1 MSPFRK
7 LTSDEIS
14 ALTMQGCRCDN
25 WDLILVSEGFT
36 PENIFGSTFSG
47 HIKIGVF
54 VEKAEFPGGV
64 KKQSGI
70 YNSVIH
76 ESEIGDNTYISH
88 IKNYIANYRIGNNVV
103 IENSELICVTGATTF
118 GNGTRVDVLDETG
131 GRQIP
136 IYDHLSSHIA
146 YILTFYRHHP
156 ELIQKLESMVQR
168 FSEDKKSETGY
179 IGNYSRIINCKQ
191 ITNTF
196 IGDGAKMNGVNRLH
210 EGSVNSTAD
219 APIVVGSGVVA
230 DHFIISSGSEVSDG
244 AVLTNCFVG
253 QGCTLGKHYSAIHS
267 LFFANCQGFNGEA
280 CSVFAGPYTVTHHKS
295 TLLIAGMFSFL
306 NAGSGS
312 NQSNHM
318 YKLGPIHHG
327 VVDRGSK
334 TTSDSYLLWP
344 ARVGPF
350 TLVMGRHYKNADTS
364 DMPFSYLIE
373 NKDESWLVPGVNLR
387 SVGTIRDAIKWPKR
401 DKRLGTDLLDSINYN
416 LLSPYTIRRMVNGQK
431 ILKNL
436 KMVSA
441 RDYESYMWGATHIKK
456 NSLDRGIQLYE
467 MAIIKFLGNSFIS
480 RINRCHHCKTFEELK
495 KCLSAKNKIGK
506 GDWIDLAGLIA
517 PKSQIDYLV
526 SKIISG
532 RITALSEI
540 DKFLKQ
546 LHLEYYEYEWT
557 WAFELYEEHYN
568 TSFDIITIER
578 LIQLI
583 EDWKKSVVGLDWLLY
598 EDAKKEFALTS
609 MTGFGIDGDQEI
621 KKLDFEGVRGTFKQ
635 NAFVSEILSHI
646 QKKTEL
652 GNKTIEYIKSL
663 AE

>member
-1 MSPFRK
+1 MNPFRN

-14 ALTMQGCRCDN
+14 ALKQQGCFCDN
-25 WDLILVSEGFT
+25 WDLIQVAQHFS
-36 PENIFGSTFSG
+36 PENIIGSVFSG
-47 HIKIGVF
+47 RVKIGVF
-54 VEKAEFPGGV
+54 REKVAFAGGV

-70 YNSVIH
+70 YHSVIH
-76 ESEIGDNTYISH
+76 ASEIGNNSYISH
-88 IKNYIANYRIGNNVV
+88 IKNYIANYRIGENVV
-103 IENSELICVTGATTF
+103 IENTELISVNSETSF

-136 IYDHLSSHIA
+136 IYDHLSSHLA

-156 ELIQKLESMVQR
+156 DLIARLEALVQAY
-168 FSEDKKSETGY
+168 SDHKKSDTGY
-179 IGNYSRIINCKQ
+179 VGDGTRIINCKQ
-191 ITNTF
+191 ITNTY
-196 IGDGAKMNGVNRLH
+196 IGENATLNGVNRLDN
-210 EGSVNSTAD
+210 GSVNSTAD
-219 APIVVGSGVVA
+219 APVLVGSGVVA
-230 DHFIISSGSEVSDG
+230 DHFIISSGSEVTDG

-327 VVDRGSK
+327 VIDRGSK

-373 NKDESWLVPGVNLR
+373 NKDESWLVPAINLR

-401 DKRLGTDLLDSINYN
+401 DKRLGTDFLDSINYN

-436 KMVSA
+436 KSMSGQFTET
-441 RDYESYMWGATHIKK
+441 YSWGNTYIKK

-480 RINRCHHCKTFEELK
+480 RINRYRHCTSFEELK
-495 KCLSAKNKIGK
+495 KCLTSKNKIGK

-526 SKIISG
+526 SNISSG
-532 RITALSEI
+532 KFTSLAGIE
-540 DKFLKQ
+540 KFLKQ
-546 LHLEYYEYEWT
+546 LHLDYYEYEMA
-557 WAFELYEEHYN
+557 WALELYEEHFQS
-568 TSFDIITIER
+568 SFKLISLET

-583 EDWKKSVVGLDWLLY
+583 EDWKKSVVGLDKLLY
-598 EDAKKEFALTS
+598 EDARKEFALNA
-609 MTGFGIDGDQEI
+609 MTGFGIDGDQET
-621 KKLDFEGVRGTFKQ
+621 KKLDFEGVRGTFEQ
-635 NAFVSEILSHI
+635 NAFVIEIMAHI
-646 QKKTEL
+646 QRKTDL
-652 GNKTIEYIKSL
+652 GNKTIKYIESL
-663 AE
+663 KE